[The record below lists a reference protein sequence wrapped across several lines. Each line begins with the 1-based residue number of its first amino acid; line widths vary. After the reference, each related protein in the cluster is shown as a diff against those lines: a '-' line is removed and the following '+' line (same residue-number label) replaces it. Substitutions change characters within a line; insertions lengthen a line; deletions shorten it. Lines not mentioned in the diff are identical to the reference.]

1 MEHNLRAPPPPE
13 TALTPN
19 ERLQLLSLKEVSIL
33 TNLGRTKVNEELRT
47 KKLKSIKIG
56 KRRLVALPDLK
67 DWLEAQS

>member
-13 TALTPN
+13 TALTLN